1 MCGLVGI
8 VGGNPQPE
16 EITGM
21 LRQIR
26 HRGPDGEGCEFAP
39 GIGVGHVRLA
49 IVDPSPAGAQPMLS
63 PDGRYLLV
71 YNGEIYN
78 HLDFRPDLE
87 GRGVKFRGHSDTETL
102 LWLLIT
108 YGSDILPK
116 LNGIFAFAF
125 NDRET
130 GTLLLAR
137 DQLGVKPLY
146 YTRGRDGR
154 LLFASEIKAL
164 FATGEVHPRL
174 NVDDA
179 LELFMFHF
187 VSGERTAF
195 AGISE
200 LLPGH
205 SLTHRNG
212 HSSIRSYW
220 DVIADARVPNGH
232 HGESAKVLQLLEE
245 AVERQ
250 LMSDVPVG
258 IMCSGGLDSGMLTAM
273 AGRADKPLIGFCFRD
288 SAYGYD
294 EFEHARDLGRE
305 FGIDV
310 EGVCIPE
317 QTVPDLLWSLAWHH
331 DEPLPRPHHVA
342 AYAVSRAASSKGLKV
357 LISGEGGDELFGGYA
372 RYADLGRVMSSSGDL
387 SPLVFAHN
395 GVAVPRIRRFW
406 SRPRF
411 DNGYRFACAEQTGG
425 FDIINRQLLVD
436 QKTFLQHFLHRS
448 DRMGM
453 AAGVEI
459 RVPLLDLQVVSYVNR
474 LPGAEKVAGTETK
487 RCLKRAALDIL
498 PSAVLSRPK
507 QGFEMPMAPLLTRG
521 PVAELAD
528 DVLLSRPRTGEI
540 FDADGIAGV
549 LRDLRAGQDDLWK
562 IAWLLLTTE
571 LWMRTFKVTV

>member
-8 VGGNPQPE
+8 AGGNPHRA
-16 EITGM
+16 EIGSM
-21 LRQIR
+21 LDQIR
-26 HRGPDGEGCEFAP
+26 HRGPDGDGCSFAP
-39 GIGVGHVRLA
+39 GLGVGHVRLA
-49 IVDPSPAGAQPMLS
+49 IIDPSPAGAQPMLS

-71 YNGEIYN
+71 YNGELYN
-78 HLDFRPDLE
+78 HLDFRSDLE
-87 GRGVKFRGHSDTETL
+87 SRGVQFRGHSDTETL
-102 LWLLIT
+102 LWLLIIH
-108 YGSDILPK
+108 GEAILDK

-130 GTLLLAR
+130 RTLILAR

-146 YTRGRDGR
+146 YARGRDGR

-164 FATGEVHPRL
+164 FATGEVAPRL

-187 VSGERTAF
+187 VAGERTAF
-195 AGISE
+195 AGVSE

-205 SLTHRNG
+205 VLTYREGHSTTRAYWDLVDDARIRNG
-212 HSSIRSYW
+212 HR
-220 DVIADARVPNGH
+220 AD
-232 HGESAKVLQLLEE
+232 SAKVIQLLED

-258 IMCSGGLDSGMLTAM
+258 IMCSGGLDSGILTAM
-273 AGRADKPLIGFCFRD
+273 AGRADKPLVGFCFRD
-288 SAYGYD
+288 SVYGYD
-294 EFEHARDLGRE
+294 EFAQARDLGRT

-310 EGVCIPE
+310 EGVCLAE
-317 QTVPDLLWSLAWHH
+317 QAVPDLLWSLAWHH

-342 AYAVSRAASSKGLKV
+342 AYAVSRAARARGLKV

-372 RYADLGRVMSSSGDL
+372 RYAELGDVMSLSGDL

-395 GVAVPRIRRFW
+395 GVAVPRIKRFW
-406 SRPRF
+406 SRPDF
-411 DNGYRFACAEQTGG
+411 NNGYRAWCADQTRGL
-425 FDIINRQLLVD
+425 DIINRQLLVD
-436 QKTFLQHFLHRS
+436 QRTFLQHFLQRS

-459 RVPLLDLQVVSYVNR
+459 RVPLLDMRVVSHINR
-474 LPGAEKVAGTETK
+474 LPGEEKIAGAETK
-487 RCLKRAALDIL
+487 LCLKRAARHIL
-498 PSAVLSRPK
+498 PPAVLQRPK
-507 QGFEMPMAPLLTRG
+507 RGFEMPMAPLLSHG

-528 DVLLSRPRTGEI
+528 DLLLSRPRCGEI
-540 FDADGIAGV
+540 FDANGIAGV
-549 LRDLRAGQDDLWK
+549 LHDLRAGQEDLWK
-562 IAWLLLTTE
+562 VAWLLLTTE

>member
-8 VGGNPQPE
+8 AGGNPQPD
-16 EITGM
+16 EIGGM
-21 LRQIR
+21 LREIR
-26 HRGPDGEGCEFAP
+26 HRGPDGEGCQFAP
-39 GIGVGHVRLA
+39 GLGVGHVRLA
-49 IVDPSPAGAQPMLS
+49 IIDPSPAGAQPMGS

-78 HLDFRPDLE
+78 HLEFRSDLQD
-87 GRGVKFRGHSDTETL
+87 RGIVFRGHSDTETL

-108 YGSDILPK
+108 YGADILPK

-125 NDRET
+125 HDRAT
-130 GTLLLAR
+130 GALLLAR
-137 DQLGVKPLY
+137 DHLGVKPLY
-146 YTRGRDGR
+146 YARGRDGR

-164 FATGEVHPRL
+164 FTTGEVQPRL

-187 VSGERTAF
+187 VAGERTAF
-195 AGISE
+195 AGVSE

-205 SLTHRNG
+205 LLTCRDG
-212 HSSIRSYW
+212 RITTRPYW
-220 DVIADARVPNGH
+220 DIVADARVPNGH
-232 HGESAKVLQLLEE
+232 HADAARVVRLLED

-273 AGRADKPLIGFCFRD
+273 AGRADKPLVGFCFRD
-288 SAYGYD
+288 SVYGYD
-294 EFEHARDLGRE
+294 EFDQARELGRT

-310 EGVCIPE
+310 EGVCIAE

-331 DEPLPRPHHVA
+331 DEPLPRPHHIA
-342 AYAVSRAASSKGLKV
+342 AYAVSRAARARGLKV
-357 LISGEGGDELFGGYA
+357 LISGEGGDELFGGYT
-372 RYADLGRVMSSSGDL
+372 RYAELGEAMSVSGDL

-395 GVAVPRIRRFW
+395 GVAVPRIKRFW
-406 SRPRF
+406 SRPAF
-411 DNGYRFACAEQTGG
+411 DNAYRFTCADQTQG

-459 RVPLLDLQVVSYVNR
+459 RVPLLDLQVVSHINR
-474 LPGAEKVAGTETK
+474 LPGGEKVSGGELK

-498 PSAVLSRPK
+498 PAAVLTRPK
-507 QGFEMPMAPLLTRG
+507 QGFEMPMAPLLSRG

-528 DVLLSRPRTGEI
+528 DVLLSSPRTGEI
-540 FDADGIAGV
+540 FDTKGIAGV
-549 LRDLRAGQDDLWK
+549 LHDLRAGQDDLWK
-562 IAWLLLTTE
+562 VAWLLLTTE

>member
-8 VGGNPQPE
+8 AGGNPQPA
-16 EITGM
+16 EIESM
-21 LRQIR
+21 LEQIR
-26 HRGPDGEGCEFAP
+26 HRGPDGDGCSFAP
-39 GIGVGHVRLA
+39 GLGVGHVRLA
-49 IVDPSPAGAQPMLS
+49 IIDPSAAGAQPMLS

-71 YNGEIYN
+71 YNGELYN
-78 HLDFRPDLE
+78 HLDFRSDLE
-87 GRGVKFRGHSDTETL
+87 ARGVRFRGHSDTETL
-102 LWLLIT
+102 LWLLIIH
-108 YGSDILPK
+108 GEAVLDK

-146 YTRGRDGR
+146 YARGREGR

-164 FATGEVHPRL
+164 FATGEIHPRL
-174 NVDDA
+174 NADDA

-187 VSGERTAF
+187 VAGERTAF

-205 SLTHRNG
+205 VLTCRRG
-212 HSSIRSYW
+212 ETTTRAYW
-220 DVIADARVPNGH
+220 DVVADARVPNGH
-232 HGESAKVLQLLEE
+232 RADSAKLVGLLED

-258 IMCSGGLDSGMLTAM
+258 IMCSGGLDSGVLTAM
-273 AGRADKPLIGFCFRD
+273 AGRAEKPLVGFCFRD
-288 SAYGYD
+288 SVYGYD
-294 EFEHARDLGRE
+294 EFDNARDLGRA

-310 EGVCIPE
+310 EGVCIDE
-317 QTVPDLLWSLAWHH
+317 QSVPDLLWSLAWHH

-342 AYAVSRAASSKGLKV
+342 AYAVSRAARARGLKV
-357 LISGEGGDELFGGYA
+357 LISGEGGDELFGGYS
-372 RYADLGRVMSSSGDL
+372 RYAELGELMSSSGDL
-387 SPLVFAHN
+387 TPLVFAHN

-406 SRPRF
+406 SRPHF
-411 DNGYRFACAEQTGG
+411 DNGYRASCAEQTHGL
-425 FDIINRQLLVD
+425 DIINRQLLVD

-459 RVPLLDLQVVSYVNR
+459 RVPLLDLEVVSHVNR
-474 LPGAEKVAGTETK
+474 LPGNEKIAGGDTK
-487 RCLKRAALDIL
+487 RCLKRAAADIL
-498 PSAVLSRPK
+498 PSAVLNRPK
-507 QGFEMPMAPLLTRG
+507 QGFEMPMAPLLSRG

-528 DVLLSRPRTGEI
+528 DLLLSKPRIGDL
-540 FDADGIAGV
+540 FDAKGIAGV
-549 LRDLRAGQDDLWK
+549 LHDMRAGQDELWK
-562 IAWLLLTTE
+562 VAWLLLTTE